1 MQLYSAVLYNA
12 NVKGF
17 VRGNIYTGSGKKVC
31 VPGLN
36 CYSCPGAIGACPLG
50 SLQNSLATMS
60 RGSLFYVVGTL
71 MLFGLILGR
80 TICGWLCPFGL
91 IQELLHKIPFPKKIG
106 AFRGDRLLRK
116 LKYAVLIVLVIL
128 LPLFLTDILGQ
139 GAPWFCKVLCPAG
152 TLEGGLPLVLLDRSL
167 RGIVGWLY
175 AWKVAVLV
183 VTLLASVVI
192 YRPFCKYLCP
202 LGALYSVFNPIS
214 VFRCR
219 VDREACVGC
228 GVCAEICPMQVDPV
242 RRPNDPECIRC
253 GRCRRACPAGAITF
267 RFRAGPETGTSGAEP
282 VQMEGVDP
290 GPSEES

>member
-91 IQELLHKIPFPKKIG
+91 IQELLNKLPTRKIVKN
-106 AFRGDRLLRK
+106 R
-116 LKYAVLIVLVIL
+116 
-128 LPLFLTDILGQ
+128 
-139 GAPWFCKVLCPAG
+139 
-152 TLEGGLPLVLLDRSL
+152 
-167 RGIVGWLY
+167 
-175 AWKVAVLV
+175 
-183 VTLLASVVI
+183 VTRCLS
-192 YRPFCKYLCP
+192 YL
-202 LGALYSVFNPIS
+202 
-214 VFRCR
+214 
-219 VDREACVGC
+219 
-228 GVCAEICPMQVDPV
+228 
-242 RRPNDPECIRC
+242 
-253 GRCRRACPAGAITF
+253 
-267 RFRAGPETGTSGAEP
+267 
-282 VQMEGVDP
+282 
-290 GPSEES
+290 

>member
-91 IQELLHKIPFPKKIG
+91 IQELLNKLPTRKIVKN
-106 AFRGDRLLRK
+106 RVTRCLSY
-116 LKYAVLIVLVIL
+116 LKYVLLVVLVIAVPVL
-128 LPLFLTDILGQ
+128 MGLITGLPVP
-139 GAPWFCKVLCPAG
+139 AFCKYICPAG
-152 TLEGGLPLVLLDRSL
+152 TLEGAGALLAHPANINLFKMLGAVFANKVTILVLFV
-167 RGIVGWLY
+167 I
-175 AWKVAVLV
+175 AAV
-183 VTLLASVVI
+183 
-192 YRPFCKYLCP
+192 FCRRAFCRFICP
-202 LGALYSVFNPIS
+202 LGAIYGLFS
-214 VFRCR
+214 R
-219 VDREACVGC
+219 VAIVGVKVDEGKCTHCGACV
-228 GVCAEICPMQVDPV
+228 
-242 RRPNDPECIRC
+242 
-253 GRCRRACPAGAITF
+253 RACPMDIHTVGDRECVHCTACMRVCHEKAIALKAGKITLM
-267 RFRAGPETGTSGAEP
+267 GPEI
-282 VQMEGVDP
+282 VQKDVSMTKNVV
-290 GPSEES
+290 